1 MKVTFRDFYTN
12 NVLKTYEAINVSESI
27 SPGHIAIT
35 ISSTRTLMVPVEGI
49 IVEIDTSEE

>member
-12 NVLKTYEAINVSESI
+12 NVLKTYEAISVSESI

-35 ISSTRTLMVPVEGI
+35 ISSTQKLMVPVEGI